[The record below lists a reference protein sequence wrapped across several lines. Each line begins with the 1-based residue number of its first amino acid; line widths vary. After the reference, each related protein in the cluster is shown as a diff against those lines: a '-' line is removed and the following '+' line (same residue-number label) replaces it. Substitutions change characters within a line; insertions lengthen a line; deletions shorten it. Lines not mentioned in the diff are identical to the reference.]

1 MGVRLED
8 GGERAQVEDKPQRPA
23 AAKRLRD
30 GALAQRAA
38 AMVHRVKDDVLVSPT
53 TSHELAFCAS
63 TSRQETR
70 SGVKSSKSSN
80 MACRESRRLIRE
92 SENREEGREGNAP
105 RRVQES
111 GARQESGAEHR
122 GTSLPHGPPLCAL
135 RRSLHYSQRRGSE
148 RLTVAVAEEDEAVQ
162 AGAAREARRGE
173 AGLGRSAKGHKRRD
187 GARRGITHPRFERA
201 RRRYSD
207 STASPPPRPVES
219 EKLPVVMRPMTWS
232 GEGGSHSCGRR
243 WDQRLVRL

>member
-53 TSHELAFCAS
+53 TSHESAFCAS
-63 TSRQETR
+63 TSRHETR

-135 RRSLHYSQRRGSE
+135 RRSLHYSQRRARNVSLS
-148 RLTVAVAEEDEAVQ
+148 RLRKRTRRSKP
-162 AGAAREARRGE
+162 GLRARRGE
-173 AGLGRSAKGHKRRD
+173 ARQDWEGQPKATSEGTARGGESLTPASRGPEDGTATAQQVRLRVRS
-187 GARRGITHPRFERA
+187 RA
-201 RRRYSD
+201 R
-207 STASPPPRPVES
+207 
-219 EKLPVVMRPMTWS
+219 
-232 GEGGSHSCGRR
+232 SCRS
-243 WDQRLVRL
+243 